1 MSRLVNFGY
10 QGGNGGGFGGV
21 GGGIDKKRKSMTKIF
36 FQIKLNKP
44 LKSCKNN
51 IS

>member
-21 GGGIDKKRKSMTKIF
+21 GGGGWQKKKIYDK
-36 FQIKLNKP
+36 
-44 LKSCKNN
+44 N
-51 IS
+51 IISDKVE